1 MVNYNVKLNTFL
13 LYLSIIRTI
22 LSKMKIESRYIQSI
36 NREIPYL
43 VGTNAQDN
51 FDIIDESDLTDI
63 WFHLSEHS
71 SCHVIAK
78 MPQDIKLD
86 KKQKLHIIKQGALIC
101 KQHSKY
107 KSEKNLQIIFTFLSN
122 IMKGNVIG
130 QVDASNVKYI
140 AV

>member
-1 MVNYNVKLNTFL
+1 
-13 LYLSIIRTI
+13 
-22 LSKMKIESRYIQSI
+22 MKIESRYIQSI

>member
-1 MVNYNVKLNTFL
+1 
-13 LYLSIIRTI
+13 
-22 LSKMKIESRYIQSI
+22 MKIESRYIQSI

-78 MPQDIKLD
+78 MPQDITLD